1 MDKKT
6 IEQEKLYLENT
17 IKEIDSIREIDRKKI
32 KSNENSIAKFKNYFA
47 EN

>member
-17 IKEIDSIREIDRKKI
+17 IKEIDSIREI
-32 KSNENSIAKFKNYFA
+32 ESISLIVFSR
-47 EN
+47 